1 MVKYLLM
8 TLVLAVLPLAPATA
22 VTQIAV
28 SPSRPA
34 ATAPVQTLPVVAAGS
49 NSAPDLGIGEIMAA
63 LGGLV
68 ALGLVRAV
76 GRQPHSVSA

>member
-8 TLVLAVLPLAPATA
+8 TLAIAVLPVAPAVA

-28 SPSRPA
+28 SPARAVATVPA
-34 ATAPVQTLPVVAAGS
+34 QTIPVAAAGGS
-49 NSAPDLGIGEIMAA
+49 SAPYLSIGEIMAA
-63 LGGLV
+63 IGGLI